1 MSHNG
6 STNAWRTPG
15 KAEAFA
21 GPPAPAGP
29 EPEVDER
36 FSVLVDAPRWTV
48 VAKSGNLPCHPGGRY
63 RRHTLERLLEE
74 RAGFPSV
81 HFVSRLDRETS
92 GCVLV
97 AKDPEAA
104 GAFGKAMMARR
115 LRKAYL
121 CLVRGAWTEPAGPD
135 GWTDAFGWIRPAGDA
150 VVHKYRV
157 FTRALSEEAWR
168 SGDPS
173 TAAHTRFRPAP
184 WSLLSPAPPP
194 PGWTLLECVPVTGRT
209 HQIRATLRGLGLEV
223 GGDVEERAVAV
234 LSTQEVQ
241 QRAVPDLVGEDEEPL
256 RGVQLRVEVD
266 VDEDAVA
273 VRRRRLEADVAH
285 RHEVEPHHERA
296 RERQLHQELLPVL
309 RQQLGDGRLARGEGL
324 AASQRR
330 TPARRASAGSSRQSR
345 SVFFCGH
352 GKGAGAQLCQRG
364 LP

>member
-36 FSVLVDAPRWTV
+36 FEVLVDAPRWAV

-97 AKDPEAA
+97 AKDPDAA

-184 WSLLSPAPPP
+184 WSLLSPDPQP

-209 HQIRATLRGLGLEV
+209 HQIRATLLGLGLEV
-223 GGDVEERAVAV
+223 GGDKLYGPDYAIYGRLCEGRLTDDDRRALLLPRQALHAWKLSFRDPFSGADVEAVAPPT
-234 LSTQEVQ
+234 LPIPPSFPI
-241 QRAVPDLVGEDEEPL
+241 AF
-256 RGVQLRVEVD
+256 
-266 VDEDAVA
+266 
-273 VRRRRLEADVAH
+273 RRPFR
-285 RHEVEPHHERA
+285 
-296 RERQLHQELLPVL
+296 
-309 RQQLGDGRLARGEGL
+309 
-324 AASQRR
+324 
-330 TPARRASAGSSRQSR
+330 
-345 SVFFCGH
+345 
-352 GKGAGAQLCQRG
+352 
-364 LP
+364 

>member
-1 MSHNG
+1 MRMNG

-36 FSVLVDAPRWTV
+36 FEVLVDAPRWAV

-63 RRHTLERLLEE
+63 RRHTLERLLGE

-97 AKDPEAA
+97 AKDPDAA

-157 FTRALSEEAWR
+157 FTRAPSEEAWR

-223 GGDVEERAVAV
+223 GGDKLYGPDYAIYGRLCEGRLTDDDRRALLLPRQALHAWKLAFRDPFSGADVEAVAPP
-234 LSTQEVQ
+234 E
-241 QRAVPDLVGEDEEPL
+241 
-256 RGVQLRVEVD
+256 
-266 VDEDAVA
+266 
-273 VRRRRLEADVAH
+273 
-285 RHEVEPHHERA
+285 
-296 RERQLHQELLPVL
+296 LPVPPVFP
-309 RQQLGDGRLARGEGL
+309 DCF
-324 AASQRR
+324 
-330 TPARRASAGSSRQSR
+330 SAPVPVDS
-345 SVFFCGH
+345 
-352 GKGAGAQLCQRG
+352 
-364 LP
+364 